1 MSADPF
7 AQRGYGRGRIP
18 YGERPAVVEVDLQ
31 RGLVSHEKVGGAEL
45 IQRALK
51 NTARLLH
58 AARQKRV
65 PVIHTVVAWRS
76 DLSDFGGWVYKCRG
90 LLEHI
95 TLDSEWAQTEPE
107 LLEAS
112 DLWLVKK
119 MPSAFHGTP
128 LLQILVSHRVDTL
141 IVTGCTTSGCVR
153 ATINDSFS
161 NGFRTIVPEDCV
173 GDQGK
178 DAHDAN
184 LADVG
189 RRYAEVTTAD
199 EVIGYL
205 RGL

>member
-1 MSADPF
+1 MGSDPF
-7 AQRGYGRGRIP
+7 AERGYGQGRIP

-45 IQRALK
+45 IQRAMK
-51 NTARLLH
+51 NTGRLLRV
-58 AARQKRV
+58 ARRKGV
-65 PVIHTVVAWRS
+65 PVIHTVVAWRA
-76 DLSDFGGWVYKCRG
+76 DLSDFGQWIHKCKG

-95 TLDSEWAQTEPE
+95 TMGSEWAETEPE
-107 LLEAS
+107 LLEPS

-128 LLQILVSHRVDTL
+128 LLEILVAHRVDTL

-161 NGFRTIVPEDCV
+161 NGFRTFVPEDCV
-173 GDQGK
+173 GDQAK
-178 DAHDAN
+178 ESHDAN

-199 EVIGYL
+199 EVIRYL
-205 RGL
+205 EGL